1 MLKIKYLWIVVEL
14 AIFIQKYLFCVQS
27 SEPSR
32 MFSLRNKKLKI
43 IFYLFLIPP
52 LIWSSETVGRKAQAF
67 GTSLNNYY

>member
-14 AIFIQKYLFCVQS
+14 AIFLQKYLFCVQS
-27 SEPSR
+27 SEPSG
-32 MFSLRNKKLKI
+32 MFSLRNKKNI

-52 LIWSSETVGRKAQAF
+52 LIWSSETVGRKAQVF